1 MATLEQRVS
10 YIEGRLDS
18 LATKADLAKS
28 IGDLETRLIKWMV
41 GVQLGGIAAMAAVV
55 TAVVTAI
62 RLLGLRW

>member
-28 IGDLETRLIKWMV
+28 IGDLRPV
-41 GVQLGGIAAMAAVV
+41 
-55 TAVVTAI
+55 
-62 RLLGLRW
+62 